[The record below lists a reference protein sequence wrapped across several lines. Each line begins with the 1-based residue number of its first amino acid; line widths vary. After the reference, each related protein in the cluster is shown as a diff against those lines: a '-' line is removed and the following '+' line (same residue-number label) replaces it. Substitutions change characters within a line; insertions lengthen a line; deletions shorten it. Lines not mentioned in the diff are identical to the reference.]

1 VILAIFFHPYW
12 VEVIRKVIPILIA
25 FSFPFGCFATRTM
38 SSSPKQFAVDV
49 SRVHI
54 VIITGVYAIVACILL
69 SAIVFYLVKQFTSQI
84 IYVNMC

>member
-12 VEVIRKVIPILIA
+12 VEVMRKVLTTRFDCA
-25 FSFPFGCFATRTM
+25 FISFFGCSLRELL
-38 SSSPKQFAVDV
+38 SLKQFAVDV

-69 SAIVFYLVKQFTSQI
+69 SAIVFDL
-84 IYVNMC
+84 

>member
-54 VIITGVYAIVACILL
+54 VITGVYAIVACILL